1 MIWASPMI
9 PNTTNLAFLSSE
21 PKSEIEIVQVCVFA
35 KAGHTAWNFFTKKKK
50 FKRWTFVVAIG

>member
-1 MIWASPMI
+1 VFYKLLYLDKFS
-9 PNTTNLAFLSSE
+9 LLFFSE
-21 PKSEIEIVQVCVFA
+21 PKSEIEIVQMYVFA